1 MRNFLLFHF
10 PCRHGKPTVQGLL
23 MLLST
28 GEAALRPRQPNP
40 PVSIS
45 PSVYRTRSA
54 SPRARGQG
62 TRGDPSFQMPSFKF
76 PARSAIQPARK
87 LQRLTWNCTGRQ
99 NQVSKRC
106 SRDCTR
112 ERGLTERK
120 GNASQRRT
128 WRPLA
133 RKTCTNSTRAAEASQ
148 SCPSRRAPAPQLAP
162 RALLTACF
170 AAHHSAES
178 SLKIS
183 G

>member
-28 GEAALRPRQPNP
+28 GEAALRPRPFCFP
-40 PVSIS
+40 PC
-45 PSVYRTRSA
+45 
-54 SPRARGQG
+54 QG

-162 RALLTACF
+162 G
-170 AAHHSAES
+170 AHSDS
-178 SLKIS
+178 MPRRSPFCRK
-183 G
+183 